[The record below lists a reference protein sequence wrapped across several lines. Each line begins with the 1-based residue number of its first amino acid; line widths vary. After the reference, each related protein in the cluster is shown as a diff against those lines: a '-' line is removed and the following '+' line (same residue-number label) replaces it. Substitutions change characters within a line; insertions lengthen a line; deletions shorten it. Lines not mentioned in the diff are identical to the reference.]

1 MTIKD
6 KQFKSYI
13 SELQIQTAVKNVSSL
28 INADLENELPIFL
41 VVLNGAFMFAA
52 DLLKEIN
59 IPCEISFVKVASYN
73 GTDTS
78 GAVAELIGL
87 TESVSDRTVVIV
99 EDIVDTGLTVDRII
113 GTLKQNNAKHIRV
126 ATAFMKPDS
135 YKQDYLIDYVAIK
148 IKNEFVVGYGLD
160 YNGQGRNLKELYTL
174 T

>member
-28 INADLENELPIFL
+28 INADLKNESPIFL

-73 GTDTS
+73 GTKTS
-78 GAVAELIGL
+78 GTIEELIVL

-99 EDIVDTGLTVDRII
+99 EDIIDTGLTIERII
-113 GTLKQNNAKHIRV
+113 STLKQKNAKQIKV
-126 ATAFMKPDS
+126 AAAFMKADS

>member
-28 INADLENELPIFL
+28 INVDLKNELPIFL
-41 VVLNGAFMFAA
+41 VVLNGAFMFAS

-59 IPCEISFVKVASYN
+59 IPCEISFVKVASYD
-73 GTDTS
+73 GIGS
-78 GAVAELIGL
+78 KGAIDELIGL
-87 TESVSDRTVVIV
+87 TENVSGRTVVIV
-99 EDIVDTGLTVDRII
+99 EDIIDTGLTIEHIKRI
-113 GTLKQNNAKHIRV
+113 LKQKNAKNIKV

-135 YKQDYLIDYVAIK
+135 YKQAHVIDYVGIK